1 MPYFSPCND
10 AARGCFTVCAE
21 KANFAAPQRAGPAV
35 YGAKARG
42 DGAKARKKR
51 AKARGR
57 PGRPGIRRK
66 TIQKM
71 NNQVKGYACAAAAA
85 VSYGLNPLCALFL
98 YQDGLTAG
106 SVLFYRF
113 AFAAALLAL
122 LLLVQ
127 RKSFRVTAHEA
138 AVLAVLGLLFAVS
151 SITYFVS
158 FHYIAAG
165 VASTIVFMYPVM
177 VALIMALFFHE
188 RLTRPMLAAI
198 VLTLGGI
205 GLLYRGDGSGS
216 LSPAGVGLALVSA
229 LTYALYIIVVNRSRL
244 VMSGVKLTFYALL
257 VCLAGIA
264 LFALCSGEPLQPLP
278 SAHAWFFALLLGL
291 VPTVVSLVTM
301 AVAIRCIGST
311 PTAVMG
317 ALEPVTAL
325 AVGTLVFSEPFG
337 ASQAAGVGA
346 ILLAV
351 TAVVAGRSL
360 RHSPVVGRVLR
371 AGRYVWKHW
380 RWR

>member
-1 MPYFSPCND
+1 
-10 AARGCFTVCAE
+10 
-21 KANFAAPQRAGPAV
+21 
-35 YGAKARG
+35 
-42 DGAKARKKR
+42 
-51 AKARGR
+51 
-57 PGRPGIRRK
+57 
-66 TIQKM
+66 M

-360 RHSPVVGRVLR
+360 RRSPRRGARPARRALCVEALAVALRRLVSYDKACLPRTVAIVRGRHFFATLSSRRGRISACRARRHSWRQGGASFRRGAVR
-371 AGRYVWKHW
+371 A
-380 RWR
+380 

>member
-1 MPYFSPCND
+1 
-10 AARGCFTVCAE
+10 
-21 KANFAAPQRAGPAV
+21 
-35 YGAKARG
+35 
-42 DGAKARKKR
+42 
-51 AKARGR
+51 
-57 PGRPGIRRK
+57 
-66 TIQKM
+66 M
-71 NNQVKGYACAAAAA
+71 NTQAKGYACAAVAA

-98 YQDGLTAG
+98 YAAGLTAG

-113 AFAAALLAL
+113 VFAAVLLAL
-122 LLLVQ
+122 LQVAR
-127 RKSFRVTAHEA
+127 RKSFRLTAHEA
-138 AVLAVLGLLFAVS
+138 GVLAVLGLLFAVS
-151 SITYFVS
+151 SITFFVS

-177 VALIMALFFHE
+177 VAVVMALFFHE
-188 RLTRPMLAAI
+188 RLTRPMQAAI
-198 VLTLGGI
+198 VLTLCGI
-205 GLLYRGDGSGS
+205 GLLYSGDGSGF

-244 VMSGVKLTFYALL
+244 VMSGIKLTFYALL

-264 LFALCSGEPLQPLP
+264 LFAFCCGEPLQPLP
-278 SAHAWFFALLLGL
+278 TARAWFFALLLGL

-311 PTAVMG
+311 STAVIG

-337 ASQAAGVGA
+337 AAQAAGVSA

-351 TAVVAGRSL
+351 TSVVAARSL
-360 RHSPVVGRVLR
+360 RRPAVVGRVLR
-371 AGRYVWKHW
+371 AGRYVWKRW